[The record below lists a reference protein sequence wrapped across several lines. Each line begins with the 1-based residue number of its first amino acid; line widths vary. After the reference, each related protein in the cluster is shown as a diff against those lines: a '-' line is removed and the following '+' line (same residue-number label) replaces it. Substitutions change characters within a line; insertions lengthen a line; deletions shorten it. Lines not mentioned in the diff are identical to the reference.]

1 MNYKIPDGYLIDDF
15 KTVVIPCSQSYRGKH
30 YVDISDRDKRHYI
43 DEINE
48 ALLNG
53 YKVVKILDSGDY
65 VSYHLVKVK
74 KASND

>member
-1 MNYKIPDGYLIDDF
+1 MSYEIPEGYLIDDF
-15 KTVVIPCSQSYRGKH
+15 KTVVIPCFEGDCSKFQ
-30 YVDISDRDKRHYI
+30 DISDRDKRHYK

-48 ALLNG
+48 ALLKG
-53 YKVVKILDSGDY
+53 YKIVKILDSVDY

>member
-15 KTVVIPCSQSYRGKH
+15 KTVVIPCSQGSQDDLYC
-30 YVDISDRDKRHYI
+30 DISDRDKRHYI

-48 ALLNG
+48 ALLNS